1 MATTWVSF
9 KQIKADVAIE
19 QVLER
24 YGLDLRRVG
33 GELRG
38 SCPLPT
44 HTSRRSRDSFSVSP
58 ARNAWS
64 CRSQSCMQ
72 ARGGKAGGNTLDF
85 VAVMEGCSV
94 RDAAL
99 RLQDWSGTMPLRRE
113 LPAEDTSDP
122 TSSNAPL
129 HFALHYINP
138 DHPYLVRRGL
148 AAETIRTFGVG
159 FYGGRG
165 FLRGRIVIPIHDER
179 GALVAYAAR
188 HRRSGTEVSLPA
200 RFP

>member
-9 KQIKADVAIE
+9 NQIKPDVAIK

-24 YGLDLRRVG
+24 YGVHLRRVG

-72 ARGGKAGGNTLDF
+72 ARGGKADGNILDF
-85 VAVMEGCSV
+85 VAMMEGCFV

-113 LPAEDTSDP
+113 RPGGRDICAGVVQCAAAFCVAVHRPAPPVSGGTRPGRGHDP
-122 TSSNAPL
+122 
-129 HFALHYINP
+129 
-138 DHPYLVRRGL
+138 DVWRGL
-148 AAETIRTFGVG
+148 
-159 FYGGRG
+159 
-165 FLRGRIVIPIHDER
+165 L
-179 GALVAYAAR
+179 
-188 HRRSGTEVSLPA
+188 
-200 RFP
+200 